1 MDDTRNGDGNRGTD
15 GAGTHEEKA
24 RREEKGHE
32 EKGHEEKGEPQI
44 VQLTTDQLD
53 ELISRAAAT
62 AVEAAFEQER
72 MAGRHVPEPDSVR
85 YVPRQGPPRR
95 QGGLQ
100 HYDPDSDESFDP
112 FVRAVMWRPDRIDSC
127 HCGAVQYAR
136 TMTKVGERDIRDAQ
150 RPIVDPSSGVVLTQ
164 PHRFVVD
171 PQTGDPILPA
181 ALMLDD
187 EKRAHLVACKKAHYD
202 RMGVAGQVAEKVANP
217 ASQPTSD
224 FDPRAGQELAAQAHY
239 AAAGHDVG

>member
-1 MDDTRNGDGNRGTD
+1 MERSGNGTD
-15 GAGTHEEKA
+15 TSAETHEEKESRGEA
-24 RREEKGHE
+24 RVEKEGRSQDS
-32 EKGHEEKGEPQI
+32 GAQVI
-44 VQLTTDQLD
+44 QLTQAQLD
-53 ELISRAAAT
+53 ELVQRAAAT

-72 MAGRHVPEPDSVR
+72 LAGRKVPEPDSVR
-85 YVPRQGPPRR
+85 YVPRQGPPRK
-95 QGGLQ
+95 QGGLL
-100 HYDPDSDESFDP
+100 HYDPETDEAFDP
-112 FVRAVMWRPDRIDSC
+112 YVRALMWRPDRIDSC
-127 HCGAVQYAR
+127 HCGEVQYAR

-171 PQTGDPILPA
+171 PQTGEEILPP

-187 EKRAHLVACKKAHYD
+187 DKRAHLLACKLAHYD
-202 RMGVAGQVAEKVANP
+202 RLGISSRVAELVAHP
-217 ASQPTSD
+217 EAQPKTK